1 MKKTTRFLLLLLC
14 FALILPMTVSCAEQK
29 GPGASIDRPDNDYYD
44 NSTRAKTKGNL
55 PDDIDL
61 DGETMYFFYFSP
73 LELDVEGEDEETD
86 IVYTAIYERNLKVEA
101 WLNVDLSFEPTE
113 TEYWSDAS
121 KEISNKIFTNDGT
134 MDAVVA
140 ASNTIIQN
148 KLYFDFIDLSN
159 TLYLSLEEPWW
170 NMNAIKEVSVDGRI
184 YEFLCGDILLS
195 SITSCGAIFYNKN
208 LYEEMNPTK
217 GADYLYELVLDK
229 QWTMDQFHYIC
240 NNSYIDRDGDQERSE
255 YNDIYAFQLFRYA
268 EPIHYFANSAGVEYY
283 KRNKAGFPEIT
294 INQPKAVEFTEKLY
308 KLLYENKGAN
318 LYYPNQ
324 VGKEADHPHDFADG
338 RILFNLTTLGAA
350 LGEFMRAMEDDY
362 GIIPYPLWD
371 EEQADYITMIANG
384 AAFVCVPRTVI
395 NGGWDRLD
403 YIVSPTL
410 EAMAIE
416 AYRSVTETFFE
427 FALKGAYT
435 RDDVAADMI
444 DMIVEKSTKNF
455 LYEYS
460 SSLDGIGTLFSTCM
474 SSQSKDFASTYAG
487 KYGAAKTL
495 LDELISDYVKFFN

>member
-1 MKKTTRFLLLLLC
+1 MKARTKAYLIFFLC
-14 FALILPMTVSCAEQK
+14 FCLVLPTLVSCADSK
-29 GPGASIDRPDNDYYD
+29 GPSTNVDRPNNDYYD
-44 NSTRAKTKGNL
+44 DSTRAKTKGNL

-61 DGETMYFFYFSP
+61 DGETVYFFYFQP

-101 WLNVDLSFEPTE
+101 WLNVDLNFEPTE
-113 TEYWSDAS
+113 TTYWGDAS
-121 KEISNKIFTNDGT
+121 GEISNKIFTNDGT
-134 MDAVVA
+134 MDAVIA

-148 KLYFDFIDLSN
+148 KLYFDFTDLNN
-159 TLYLSLEEPWW
+159 TLYMELDQPWW
-170 NMNAIKEVSVDGRI
+170 NMNAIEEVSVDGRI
-184 YEFLCGDILLS
+184 FEFLCGDILLS
-195 SITSCGAIFYNKN
+195 SITNCGAIFYNKN
-208 LYEEMNPTK
+208 LYENLNPK
-217 GADYLYELVLDK
+217 LGADYLYELVLDGT
-229 QWTMDQFHYIC
+229 WTLDQFHYIC
-240 NNSYIDRDGDQERSE
+240 NQTYLDRDGDQERSN
-255 YNDIYAFQLFRYA
+255 NDIYAYQLFRYA

-294 INQPKAVEFTEKLY
+294 INQPKAAEFTEKLY

-324 VGKEADHPHDFADG
+324 IGAEADHPHDFADG

-350 LGEFMRAMEDDY
+350 LGEYMRAMEDDY
-362 GIIPYPLWD
+362 GILPYPKWD
-371 EEQADYITMIANG
+371 EDQDDYITMIANG
-384 AAFVCVPRTVI
+384 AAFVCVPRTVV
-395 NGGWDRLD
+395 NGGYDRLD

-416 AYRSVTETFFE
+416 AYRSVTETFYE

-444 DMIVEKSTKNF
+444 DMIVANSTKNF

-460 SSLDGIGTLFSTCM
+460 SSLNGIGTLFSTCM
-474 SSQSKDFASTYAG
+474 SNHSTDFSSTYAG
-487 KYGAAKTL
+487 KYTAAKTL
-495 LDELISDYVKFFN
+495 LDELISDYVKFFH